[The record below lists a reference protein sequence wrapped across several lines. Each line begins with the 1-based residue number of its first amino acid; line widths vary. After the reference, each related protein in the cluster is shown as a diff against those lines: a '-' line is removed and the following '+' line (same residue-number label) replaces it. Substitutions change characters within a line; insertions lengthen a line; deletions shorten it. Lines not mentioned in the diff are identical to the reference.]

1 MMLVKLAQKFNGAIP
16 TYLLAPLEIHS
27 AILRASASGKA
38 WAGIGI

>member
-1 MMLVKLAQKFNGAIP
+1 MKLVQKFNGIIP
-16 TYLLAPLEIHS
+16 NYLLAPLEIQS